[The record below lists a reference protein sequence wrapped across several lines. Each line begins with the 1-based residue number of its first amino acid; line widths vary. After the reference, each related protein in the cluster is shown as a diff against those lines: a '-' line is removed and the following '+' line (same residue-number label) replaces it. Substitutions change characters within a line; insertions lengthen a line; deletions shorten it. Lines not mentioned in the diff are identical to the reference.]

1 LFRRFTAFAGLLA
14 LILVFGLGGLAYLLT
29 KLFGGGGQTAAAVWL
44 AGCGLGLALP
54 LLAGALAVRSFR
66 SLADPLAQVMA
77 AADAVAEG
85 DLSVRVSEAAPG
97 EMGRLAQSFNRM
109 VTEIQSAD
117 QRRRD
122 MTADVAHELRTP
134 LHILQGNLEG
144 IQDGVYEAT
153 PQQVEL
159 LLDETRRLAR
169 LVDDLRTL
177 SLAEAGQMPLARAP
191 VDLEALLADAAVT
204 FSGPAEAAGIEL
216 RVDIALH
223 DGAPLNIEGDA
234 GRLDQALGNL
244 LANAIQH
251 TPAGGRVT
259 LRLEAL
265 PGRTARILV
274 SDTGPGISPE
284 DLAYIFDRFWRGRET
299 GGGSGLGLAITR
311 QLVEAHGGQIRAES
325 MPGSGTTFT
334 IDL

>member
-1 LFRRFTAFAGLLA
+1 
-14 LILVFGLGGLAYLLT
+14 
-29 KLFGGGGQTAAAVWL
+29 
-44 AGCGLGLALP
+44 
-54 LLAGALAVRSFR
+54 
-66 SLADPLAQVMA
+66 
-77 AADAVAEG
+77 
-85 DLSVRVSEAAPG
+85 
-97 EMGRLAQSFNRM
+97 MGRLAQSFNRM